1 MPDGFFDLLP
11 ELGAALGQT
20 LAMLAIGVTAAV
32 VLGGP
37 LGILLYLAGTD
48 PAPAQRPLAR
58 LLGWVVNLI
67 RTFPFAILL
76 VALLPVTRIVAGTAI
91 GPLAA
96 AVPLSVAGVPWFAR
110 LVEQALRDVPRG
122 VVDAGRA
129 MGGSELQVVLHV
141 LLVEARPGLVLALAA
156 LVVSVLSYA
165 AVAGIAGGG
174 GVGEFVLHHGY
185 EHFDA
190 DIMVFTVALL
200 AALVQVIQL
209 TGSRWARRV
218 DRR

>member
-1 MPDGFFDLLP
+1 MHDGFLDLLP

-20 LAMLAIGVTAAV
+20 LTMLAIGVAAAIV
-32 VLGGP
+32 FGGP
-37 LGILLYLAGTD
+37 LGILLYLAGTG
-48 PAPAQRPLAR
+48 PARARRPLAR
-58 LLGWVVNLI
+58 VLGWAVNTI

-76 VALLPVTRIVAGTAI
+76 VALLPVTRLVAGASI

-96 AVPLSVAGVPWFAR
+96 AVPLSIAGVPWFAR
-110 LVEQALRDVPRG
+110 LVEQTLRDVPRG
-122 VVDAGRA
+122 VVEAGRA

-165 AVAGIAGGG
+165 AVTGIVGGG
-174 GVGEFVLHHGY
+174 GIGEFVLRHGY
-185 EHFDA
+185 ERFDA

-200 AALVQVIQL
+200 VALVQVIQL
-209 TGSRWARRV
+209 TGTRWARRL
-218 DRR
+218 DKG

>member
-1 MPDGFFDLLP
+1 MPDPFLDLLP
-11 ELGAALGQT
+11 ELGNALGQT
-20 LAMLAIGVTAAV
+20 LTMLAIGVTAAI

-37 LGILLYLAGTD
+37 LGVVLFLAGTG
-48 PAPAQRPLAR
+48 PAPKQRPLAR
-58 LLGWVVNLI
+58 LLGWTVDTI
-67 RTFPFAILL
+67 RTFPFAVLL

-96 AVPLSVAGVPWFAR
+96 AVPLSLAAVPWFAR
-110 LVEQALRDVPRG
+110 RVEQTLRDVPTG

-129 MGGSELQVVLHV
+129 MGGSGLQVVLHV
-141 LLVEARPGLVLALAA
+141 LLVEARPGLVVALAA
-156 LVVSVLSYA
+156 LVVSVLAYA
-165 AVAGIAGGG
+165 AVTGIVGGG
-174 GVGEFVLHHGY
+174 GIGEFVLRHGY
-185 EHFDA
+185 ERFDA

-209 TGSRWARRV
+209 TGARWARRV

>member
-1 MPDGFFDLLP
+1 MPDQFLDLLP
-11 ELGAALGQT
+11 ELGNALGQT
-20 LAMLAIGVTAAV
+20 LTMLAIGVTAAI

-37 LGILLYLAGTD
+37 LGILLFLAGTA

-58 LLGWVVNLI
+58 LLGWTVDTI
-67 RTFPFAILL
+67 RAFPFAVLL

-96 AVPLSVAGVPWFAR
+96 AVPLSIAGVPWFAR
-110 LVEQALRDVPRG
+110 RVEQTLRDVPRG
-122 VVDAGRA
+122 VVEAGRA

-141 LLVEARPGLVLALAA
+141 LLVEARPGLVVALAA

-165 AVAGIAGGG
+165 AVTGIVGGG
-174 GVGEFVLHHGY
+174 GIGEFVLRYGY
-185 EHFDA
+185 ERFDA
-190 DIMVFTVALL
+190 DIMVFTAALL

-209 TGSRWARRV
+209 TGARWARRV

>member
-1 MPDGFFDLLP
+1 MPDPFLDLLP
-11 ELGAALGQT
+11 ELGNALGQT
-20 LAMLAIGVTAAV
+20 LTMLAIGVTAAI

-37 LGILLYLAGTD
+37 LGVVLFLAGTGA
-48 PAPAQRPLAR
+48 APNQRPLAR
-58 LLGWVVNLI
+58 LLGWTVDTI
-67 RTFPFAILL
+67 RTFPFAVLL

-96 AVPLSVAGVPWFAR
+96 AVPLSLAAVPWFAR
-110 LVEQALRDVPRG
+110 RVEQTLRDVPTG

-129 MGGSELQVVLHV
+129 MGGSGLQVVLHV
-141 LLVEARPGLVLALAA
+141 LLVEARPGLVVALAA
-156 LVVSVLSYA
+156 LVVSVLAYA
-165 AVAGIAGGG
+165 AVTGIVGGG
-174 GVGEFVLHHGY
+174 GIGEFVLRHGY
-185 EHFDA
+185 ERFDA

-209 TGSRWARRV
+209 TGARWARRV